1 MTMQNLATGRRFLM
15 LQQVL
20 VVAAAMHY
28 CVLKIAA

>member
-1 MTMQNLATGRRFLM
+1 MMQNLVTQIVGFLM